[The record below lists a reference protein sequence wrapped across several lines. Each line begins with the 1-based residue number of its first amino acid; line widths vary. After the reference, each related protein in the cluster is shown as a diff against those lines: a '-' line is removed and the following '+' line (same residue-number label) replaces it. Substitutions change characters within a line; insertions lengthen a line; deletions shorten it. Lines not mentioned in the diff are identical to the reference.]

1 MSATSAPFGLR
12 PAFHPSGLDRAQAL
26 AGGIQSGLSVNIL
39 KGQPVSYVTT
49 AVLTA
54 TGLSSIANGTIV
66 PSATPGNSAASDGY
80 QVAGAFAGVEWTDTT
95 GRRRV
100 SNYWPANTAFT
111 TGSCVAY
118 FYNDQNIV
126 YEIQA
131 DGAMAQTTVGNEY
144 NFSNITSGSTT
155 TGLSQCT
162 LATGSTRTNGTQG
175 QMRVVDLGQQVDNA
189 WGDAYTI
196 VRVTLPYVGFVAATT
211 AVV

>member
-26 AGGIQSGLSVNIL
+26 ANGITSGLAVNIL
-39 KGQPVSYVTT
+39 KGQPVTYTT
-49 AVLTA
+49 AA
-54 TGLSSIANGTIV
+54 TVGSTGAANGTII
-66 PSATPGNSAASDGY
+66 PAATPGNSAASSGY
-80 QVAGAFAGVEWTDTT
+80 QVAGAFAGVEWTDVT

-100 SNYWPANTAFT
+100 SNYWPSGTAYQ

-131 DGAMAQTTVGNEY
+131 DGSMAQTTIGGEY
-144 NFSNITSGSTT
+144 NFSNITAGSTT
-155 TGLSQCT
+155 TGLSQAT
-162 LATGSTRTNGTQG
+162 LASASAQSNGAQG
-175 QMRVVDLGQQVDNA
+175 QMRVVDLAPYVDNA
-189 WGDAYTI
+189 CGDSYTI
-196 VRVTLPYVGFVAATT
+196 VRVTLPYSQFVAATT